1 MEIRGKDGPKALL
14 NEGSRTEFGRGLV
27 LDSNDR
33 TVSRRHISLQLH
45 SSDLKDGTRAVFEV
59 IGKNPIWVHNHGS
72 GEIRVYKRFERGE
85 MEDGDAFCLSAK
97 KAIWF
102 TVKKIDS
109 TGEIKGSVTRELG
122 VENELA
128 DSLQSS
134 HGLEEFE
141 ELQLESVDVSHIDPV
156 KEFGFIVLGKEFDS
170 YPKKMIRDPEN
181 WDWFLEEH
189 GENSE
194 DEEAGKKERRK
205 GGRRKRKKGE
215 GVDDDEWTGDSE
227 EDKELTTSLR
237 KAQRSKYSTR
247 SKDRYKTIKDTRTN
261 RKSRQKKSTPA
272 KDSDIDDDEEG
283 GDEDDD
289 TLGGFIVDDEEDEVE
304 NEEDEYE
311 EEEED
316 FDEDEEQ
323 RSWFSQAYDIMQLE
337 CLQLLHTLNIAEQV
351 SPF

>member
-1 MEIRGKDGPKALL
+1 MEIHGKDGSKTLL
-14 NEGSRTEFGRGLV
+14 NEGSQTEFGRGLV
-27 LDSNDR
+27 LHSNDR
-33 TVSRRHISLQLH
+33 TVSRRHISLRLH
-45 SSDLKDGTRAVFEV
+45 SSDHNDGTRAFFEV
-59 IGKNPIWVHNHGS
+59 IGKNPIWVHNHRS

-97 KAIWF
+97 KPVWF

-128 DSLQSS
+128 ESLQRS
-134 HGLEEFE
+134 HGLGEFE
-141 ELQLESVDVSHIDPV
+141 ELQLDSVDVSHIDPGGNTNICFFV
-156 KEFGFIVLGKEFDS
+156 HMLISELFSFTFVENAELGFIVLGKEFDS
-170 YPKKMIRDPEN
+170 YPKKMMRDPEN

-194 DEEAGKKERRK
+194 DEEVGDKERRK

-247 SKDRYKTIKDTRTN
+247 SKDRDKTIKDTRTN
-261 RKSRQKKSTPA
+261 KNSRQKKSTPA
-272 KDSDIDDDEEG
+272 NDNDIDDDEEG
-283 GDEDDD
+283 DDEDDD
-289 TLGGFIVDDEEDEVE
+289 TLGGFIVDNEEDEVE
-304 NEEDEYE
+304 SEEDE

-316 FDEDEEQ
+316 FDEDEE
-323 RSWFSQAYDIMQLE
+323 E
-337 CLQLLHTLNIAEQV
+337 E
-351 SPF
+351 